1 MPNNSNNYANSST
14 STLWQHLKNYHPN
27 IIGGNDE
34 QQEQTD
40 NQGVQKKEKVF
51 IVFKFLCI

>member
-1 MPNNSNNYANSST
+1 LPNNSNNYANSST
-14 STLWQHLKNYHPN
+14 STLWRQLKNYHPN
-27 IIGGNDE
+27 IIGGDDE

-40 NQGVQKKEKVF
+40 NQEVQKKEKVF